1 MFTFSTLFLKIWIFS
16 SSSSCFPK
24 ILANDSGMVTYLCS
38 QGYPYKQSR
47 LKTRLWKVLRR
58 TAFTRY
64 TPVPATVAM
73 RKLLKLLLCATQI
86 SLAPDRGNLHHPLHC
101 IWDLLPMVPIM
112 EKSLTA
118 ILVNR
123 CMCVEV
129 RDETFV
135 TPLLSLTLPVIFKV
149 SSLIWSLPIR
159 LGSWQW
165 PSGSEPQLST
175 QFYLLSTRVT
185 DRVTTP
191 GILHEFWKPTGPYAG
206 MESTLPIE
214 PSLQS
219 GNLIELWI
227 NISGKPNM
235 VVHLKPQQ

>member
-1 MFTFSTLFLKIWIFS
+1 MRRHRK
-16 SSSSCFPK
+16 K

-185 DRVTTP
+185 EWPHLAFYMSSGSRQV
-191 GILHEFWKPTGPYAG
+191 LMLVWKALYQLSHLSSQ
-206 MESTLPIE
+206 ETL
-214 PSLQS
+214 
-219 GNLIELWI
+219 
-227 NISGKPNM
+227 
-235 VVHLKPQQ
+235 